1 MKRLPL
7 LFLLIGLFCFFWLV
21 HSISLSVLFANLK
34 LIGWGVL
41 LVIIV
46 ELVGDVL
53 TTRGWWLT
61 FAHEARIVPFP
72 TLYGMRLAGAVVNA
86 VTPTAMIGGEVL
98 KALLLRRYLPV
109 ADSFASVIAAK
120 VSLLL
125 GHLLFVLVGIVAFF
139 HQLTL
144 PPSVKQSLVAVF
156 VLTLLGGIWLCYAQR
171 NGLFARIFAVADRW
185 GISSSVLA
193 GVRVH
198 VATIDAKLV
207 DLYVSRGKDFAV
219 SVFFHFLAQGLG
231 ALQIFLIL
239 SWLAVPADFLTCVA
253 VETFSLL
260 IDGLMFFVPG
270 QVGVQEGGKVVIFSA
285 LGFTAATGFTVG
297 VALRLNQIALILLG
311 LAALAALNASRA
323 TVGSA
328 ADERRPVLDG

>member
-21 HSISLSVLFANLK
+21 HSISLSVLLANLK

-46 ELVGDVL
+46 ELLGDIL

-61 FAHEARIVPFP
+61 LAHEVRLVPFP
-72 TLYGMRLAGAVVNA
+72 TLYGMRLAGAAVNS

-98 KALLLRRYLPV
+98 KALLLRRYVPV

-139 HQLTL
+139 RRLAL
-144 PPSVKQSLVAVF
+144 PPGVKQSLIAVF
-156 VLTLLGGIWLCYAQR
+156 MLALLGGIWLCYAQR

-185 GISSSVLA
+185 GISSTVLV
-193 GVRVH
+193 GVRVQA
-198 VATIDAKLV
+198 ATIDAKLA
-207 DLYVSRGKDFAV
+207 DLYISRGRDFAL

-231 ALQIFLIL
+231 AVQIFLIL
-239 SWLAVPADFLTCVA
+239 SCLAVPADFLTCVA
-253 VETFSLL
+253 VETLSLL

-285 LGFTAATGFTVG
+285 LGFTPAIGFTVG
-297 VALRLNQIALILLG
+297 VALRLNQLAVSMLG
-311 LAALAALNASRA
+311 LAVLTVLNTSRPILEARASR
-323 TVGSA
+323 
-328 ADERRPVLDG
+328 PL

>member
-21 HSISLSVLFANLK
+21 HSISVSVLLTNLK

-46 ELVGDVL
+46 ELLGDIV

-61 FAHEARIVPFP
+61 LAPDARCVPFP
-72 TLYGMRLAGAVVNA
+72 TLYGMRLAGAAVNA

-98 KALLLRRYLPV
+98 KALLLRRYVPV

-139 HQLTL
+139 RQLAL
-144 PPSVKQSLVAVF
+144 PPSVKQSLIAVF
-156 VLTLLGGIWLCYAQR
+156 VLALLGGLWLCYAQR
-171 NGLFARIFAVADRW
+171 NGLFARIFAAADRW
-185 GISSSVLA
+185 GISSTVLA
-193 GVRVH
+193 GVRVQA
-198 VATIDAKLV
+198 ATIDAKLA
-207 DLYVSRGKDFAV
+207 DLYISRGRDFAL

-231 ALQIFLIL
+231 AVQIFLIL
-239 SWLAVPADFLTCVA
+239 SWLAVPTDFLTCVA
-253 VETFSLL
+253 VETLSLL

-285 LGFTAATGFTVG
+285 LGFTAAIGFTVG
-297 VALRLNQIALILLG
+297 VALRLNQIAVSLLG
-311 LAALAALNASRA
+311 LAVLTVLNTSRPILEA
-323 TVGSA
+323 RA
-328 ADERRPVLDG
+328 E